1 VEENALFYLRS
12 RGLDES
18 AAKHLLLLAF
28 ANECLDRMNSEQVRR
43 HLERL
48 VMEWLPETT
57 KHTGEKPA
65 QVERAWEEVG

>member
-28 ANECLDRMNSEQVRR
+28 ANECLDRMNSEQMR
-43 HLERL
+43 HHVERL
-48 VMEWLPETT
+48 VMTWLPETA
-57 KHTGEKPA
+57 KYASEKPA
-65 QVERAWEEVG
+65 QVERTWEEVG